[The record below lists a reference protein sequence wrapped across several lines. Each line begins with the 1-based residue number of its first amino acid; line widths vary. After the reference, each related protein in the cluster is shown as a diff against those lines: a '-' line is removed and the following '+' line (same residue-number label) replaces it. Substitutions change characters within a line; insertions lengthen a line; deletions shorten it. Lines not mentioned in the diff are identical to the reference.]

1 MNFILLLYYA
11 TLTYLSMANQTD
23 KVYFGATVGRVANRI
38 GKAQFKLNGKEY
50 KTTANDGKNTLHG
63 KLIISTKT

>member
-1 MNFILLLYYA
+1 MCLLLF
-11 TLTYLSMANQTD
+11 LVMLNFVIANQTD

-50 KTTANDGKNTLHG
+50 KTIANDGKNTLHG
-63 KLIISTKT
+63 NL

>member
-1 MNFILLLYYA
+1 
-11 TLTYLSMANQTD
+11 MANQTD